1 MKGIPAILLLV
12 LVLSSCSWLSARRLN
27 NTDDGETTVVQD
39 MVPKAQYDQLL
50 GKYNELLRNSQN
62 QKYAD
67 AQVSTP
73 VPTKEEFIDV
83 VDDLNKAKPTPG
95 KVENSNDNTIDV
107 FAKQKSDEPQ
117 KAEAKAMAPVDDDS
131 YAGEDSIENQIASL
145 RKARELLSQ
154 NQHNAATN
162 ILKELDKSSVKQIKV
177 QAKFLIAE
185 MFFAQKEYD
194 LAMQIYEEIIT
205 KYAFS
210 GTVLKALGRVVVCTE
225 RLKLAKKQEQYYSL
239 LHEIFEGT

>member
-12 LVLSSCSWLSARRLN
+12 LVLSSCSWLSSRRSN
-27 NTDDGETTVVQD
+27 VAEEDKSVIQD

-50 GKYNELLRNSQN
+50 AKYNELLRNSQN
-62 QKYAD
+62 QKIAD
-67 AQVSTP
+67 AQISGP
-73 VPTKEEFIDV
+73 IPTKEEFIDV

-95 KVENSNDNTIDV
+95 KVDIPNDNTIDV
-107 FAKQKSDEPQ
+107 FAKQKSEPMQ
-117 KAEAKAMAPVDDDS
+117 KTEAKAMTPIDDDS
-131 YAGEDSIENQIASL
+131 YVGEDSIENQISSL
-145 RKARELLSQ
+145 RKARELIAQ

-162 ILKELDKSSVKQIKV
+162 ILKELDKSPVKQIKV
-177 QAKFLIAE
+177 QAKFLVAE
-185 MFFAQKEYD
+185 MFFAQKEFD

-210 GTVLKALGRVVVCTE
+210 GIVLKALGRVVVCTE